1 MKKLRILFLVLF
13 VGSFSVIFTSCK
25 KDPKPIVGE
34 ALFTYVVDGYTVTFT
49 NTSTVEGTY
58 AWDFGDSNTST
69 DKNPV
74 HTYAGKGNYTV
85 GLTVTDANGD
95 PHSIS
100 TTIAIDKAS
109 PVKLDDNSFS
119 DWATVTG
126 AAFQVTLGDSSG
138 VVKVAKFDYD
148 AEFIYSYVEFEGN
161 VADVFQ
167 WDMLVDYDNSIATGG
182 ISWIWP
188 RSGADFLIEIMEFTT
203 ANSYLGVYD
212 YSGTPGAAEWNWNE
226 NMTLP
231 QGNVV
236 IGHIGQVGNNVAIEI
251 GMSRTKIPHFNNNAI
266 GFGLFI
272 SDAEWADIGYSPDKG
287 SAASYFVLNME

>member
-1 MKKLRILFLVLF
+1 MKNKQFFLIL
-13 VGSFSVIFTSCK
+13 SFALAIGIIFTSCK
-25 KDPKPIVGE
+25 KDPVPIVGD

-58 AWDFGDSNTST
+58 AWNFGDSNTST
-69 DKNPV
+69 DENPV
-74 HTYAGKGNYTV
+74 HTYAGKGEYTV

-100 TTIAIDKAS
+100 TKIAVDKAS

-119 DWATVTG
+119 DWTTVTG
-126 AAFQVTLGDSSG
+126 AAFQVTLGDTSG
-138 VVKVAKFDYD
+138 VTKVAKFDYD

-188 RSGADFLIEIMEFTT
+188 MSGADLLVEVMEFTT
-203 ANSYLGVYD
+203 TNSYTGVYD
-212 YSGTPGAAEWNWNE
+212 WTGDPGGAGWDWTE

-236 IGHIGQVGNNVAIEI
+236 IGHIGQVGSNVAIEI
-251 GMSRTKIPHFNNNAI
+251 GMSRTKIPHLDNNAV

-272 SDAEWADIGYSPDKG
+272 SDASWADIGYSPDKG
-287 SAASYFVLNME
+287 VAASFFVLNME

>member
-1 MKKLRILFLVLF
+1 MKNLKILSFLFFVVL
-13 VGSFSVIFTSCK
+13 VTVTVTSCK
-25 KDPKPIVGE
+25 KDPEPIVGD
-34 ALFTYVVDGYTVTFT
+34 ALFAYDVDGYTITFT

-58 AWDFGDSNTST
+58 AWNFGDSNTST
-69 DKNPV
+69 DENPV
-74 HTYAGKGNYTV
+74 HSYAGKGEYTV
-85 GLTVTDANGD
+85 GLTVTDENGD

-100 TTIAIDKAS
+100 TTIAVDKAS
-109 PVKLDDNSFS
+109 PVKLDDNSFG

-126 AAFQVTLGDSSG
+126 EGFQVTLGDTSG
-138 VVKVAKFDYD
+138 ITKVAKFDYD

-188 RSGADFLIEIMEFTT
+188 MSAADLLVEVMEFTT
-203 ANSYLGVYD
+203 ANSYTGVYD
-212 YSGTPGAAEWNWNE
+212 WTGTPGGAGWDWTE

-251 GMSRTKIPHFNNNAI
+251 GMSRTKIPHLNNNAI

-272 SDAEWADIGYSPDKG
+272 SNADWADVGYSPDKR
-287 SAASYFVLNME
+287 SAASFFVLNMN